1 MSWSC
6 DQILDLRNRAA
17 ARAHKCEPIV
27 RESEELMTLIHLL
40 DKALLGGPLP
50 GSLALGE
57 LQALAVE
64 EQAPVPSVQARGQR
78 IKAVSSLLAGHREQ
92 DFGAEEV
99 ASLLG
104 IPYKTAKWALLRL
117 LEEGSIER
125 PTYGRYCY
133 RKRQL
138 AA

>member
-17 ARAHKCEPIV
+17 ERAQKCEPIV
-27 RESEELMTLIHLL
+27 RESEELMTLIRLL
-40 DKALLGGPLP
+40 DNALLGGPLP

-57 LQALAVE
+57 LLPLVPE
-64 EQAPVPSVQARGQR
+64 KQAPMPSVQPRGQR
-78 IKAVSSLLAGHREQ
+78 TEAVLTLLITNRDTEY
-92 DFGAEEV
+92 GAEEV
-99 ASLLG
+99 ASVLG

-117 LEEGSIER
+117 ERLGEIER
-125 PTYGRYCY
+125 PRYGRYCY

>member
-1 MSWSC
+1 MSWTC
-6 DQILDLRNRAA
+6 DQVLDLRNRAA
-17 ARAHKCEPIV
+17 ERAHKCEPIV

-50 GSLALGE
+50 SSIALGE

-64 EQAPVPSVQARGQR
+64 GSESEPSVQTRVQR
-78 IKAVSSLLAGHREQ
+78 TEAVLILLAANRDVEFGSEQ
-92 DFGAEEV
+92 V
-99 ASLLG
+99 ALALG

-125 PTYGRYCY
+125 PKYGRYCY